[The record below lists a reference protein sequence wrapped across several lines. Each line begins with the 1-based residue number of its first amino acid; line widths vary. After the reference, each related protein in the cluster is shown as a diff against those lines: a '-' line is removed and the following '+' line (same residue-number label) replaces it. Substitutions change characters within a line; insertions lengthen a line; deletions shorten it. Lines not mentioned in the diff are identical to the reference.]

1 MTTTNNPTAKGLTV
15 SSTTGSDHQQ
25 PPPSKA
31 ERIEDLP
38 VILEQLLDQLDDL
51 QQTVEAQQRLI
62 AVLTS
67 RVTALEHQPHHD

>member
-1 MTTTNNPTAKGLTV
+1 MTTTNNPTPERPPHV
-15 SSTTGSDHQQ
+15 SSTNQPDQQ
-25 PPPSKA
+25 PTKS
-31 ERIEDLP
+31 ERVEDLP
-38 VILEQLLDQLDDL
+38 LILEQLLDQLDDL

>member
-1 MTTTNNPTAKGLTV
+1 MTTTNNPTPERPPHV
-15 SSTTGSDHQQ
+15 SSTNQ
-25 PPPSKA
+25 PDLQPTKS
-31 ERIEDLP
+31 ERVEDLP
-38 VILEQLLDQLDDL
+38 LILEQLLDQLDDL

>member
-1 MTTTNNPTAKGLTV
+1 M

-25 PPPSKA
+25 LPPQS
-31 ERIEDLP
+31 ERVDDLP
-38 VILEQLLDQLDDL
+38 LILEQLLDQLDDL